1 MTNKK
6 FTIEIK
12 FDDNKVTYNDIA
24 KQLFKM
30 NVDFVDILKVEK
42 QD

>member
-1 MTNKK
+1 MANKQ

-12 FDDNKVTYNDIA
+12 FDDDKVTYNDIA
-24 KQLFKM
+24 QQLFKM